1 MLMSKQDQGE
11 RLFMA
16 SGGEN
21 PIYAYW
27 AGCRGADSMWN
38 ALSRVVPMVV
48 LTMSSFSQAGAVN
61 VVALDIQ
68 NSGDSYSVVFEVIVA
83 ADAEKARDILA
94 NYVNWPRLS
103 DTIIE
108 SQSIQSFPSG
118 AVRIGVTFRACVV
131 AGFFCKVIR
140 QVKNLETADGGYSF
154 ASTLVPE
161 RSDFAG
167 GNERWQIKREG
178 INRTRLRY
186 DATLLVGFS
195 VPAFVGPWV
204 MKRVFRRELIE
215 SARKLEELVAQ

>member
-1 MLMSKQDQGE
+1 
-11 RLFMA
+11 
-16 SGGEN
+16 
-21 PIYAYW
+21 
-27 AGCRGADSMWN
+27 MWN
-38 ALSRVVPMVV
+38 ALSRIVPMVI
-48 LTMSSFSQAGAVN
+48 LAMSSLSANAVN
-61 VVALDIQ
+61 VVTLDIE
-68 NSGDSYSVVFEVIVA
+68 NSGDSYSVVFDVIVA

-108 SQSIQSFPSG
+108 SQLIQSYSSG
-118 AVRIGVTFRACVV
+118 VVRIGLTFRACVV
-131 AGFFCKVIR
+131 ASLFCKVIR
-140 QVKNLETADGGYSF
+140 QVKDFESLNDGYVF
-154 ASTLVPE
+154 ASMLIPE

-167 GNERWQIKREG
+167 GNEHWQIKREG

>member
-1 MLMSKQDQGE
+1 
-11 RLFMA
+11 
-16 SGGEN
+16 
-21 PIYAYW
+21 
-27 AGCRGADSMWN
+27 MWN
-38 ALSRVVPMVV
+38 ALSRIVPIVI
-48 LTMSSFSQAGAVN
+48 LIMSSISASAVN
-61 VVALDIQ
+61 VVTLDIE
-68 NSGDSYSVVFEVIVA
+68 NSGDSYGVVFEVIVA

-103 DTIIE
+103 ESIIE
-108 SQSIQSFPSG
+108 SQLIQSFSSG
-118 AVRIGVTFRACVV
+118 VRIGLTFRACVV

-140 QVKNLETADGGYSF
+140 QVKDIETLNDGYFF
-154 ASTLVPE
+154 ASILIPE

-167 GNERWQIKREG
+167 GSEHWQIKREG

-204 MKRVFRRELIE
+204 MKRVFRRELLE